1 MIQRNAA
8 NPETGFAVCVLG
20 SPIVSATQ
28 IARRHLE
35 RALAEAEA
43 EGAGGDAVA
52 RAMLG
57 QVIAKFLAYRT
68 VDDVRAE
75 LLSAAENCDP
85 DTDYPFMRP

>member
-1 MIQRNAA
+1 M
-8 NPETGFAVCVLG
+8 
-20 SPIVSATQ
+20 SATL

-35 RALAEAEA
+35 RALAEADA
-43 EGAGGDAVA
+43 EGAGADAVA
-52 RAMLG
+52 RAMLSL
-57 QVIAKFLAYRT
+57 VVAKFLTYRT